1 MSREGSG
8 RVKNRAPA
16 AIQITAEQLLR
27 EAADFQGQAPPKPKQ
42 RVEDLEELHEYRAR
56 KRQEFE
62 EVIRRTRANIQ
73 AWIKYANWEASQNEF
88 PRSRS
93 VFERALDVEPTNI
106 KLWLSYTEMEL
117 KARNI
122 SHARNLFDRAVTLLP
137 RIDQVWYKYV
147 FLEELLG
154 NVAGARQ
161 VFERWMQWEPNDKA
175 WSAYIKLEVRYQ
187 ELDRASKL
195 YERLIN
201 CHPEPKH
208 FVKWAKFEEERGNID
223 RAREIYQMG
232 FEFYGQ
238 DEEGIDK
245 SQSLYS
251 AFAKMEVRHKEYDR
265 ARVIYKFALERLPR
279 SRSSQLYA
287 SYSNFEKQFGDRSG
301 IEVTVLG
308 KRRLQYEEELTH
320 ESRNYDVWFDY
331 ARLEEDA
338 YRSEQHDADALKRV
352 REVYER
358 AVAQVPP
365 SQEKRH
371 WRRYIFLWL
380 NYALFEEL
388 ETKDLQRAREI
399 YRACLKLVPHKKFTF
414 AKVWVQFA
422 EFEVRQQDLDAARKI
437 LGMAIGLCPKEKLF
451 KDYVDLEL
459 RLREFD
465 RCRIIYQKWLEFDP
479 SNASAWIKFT
489 ELESVVGEYD
499 RVRAIYELA
508 VDQPSMDM
516 PELIWKS
523 WIDFEYDEEEYDRA
537 RELYERLLHRTS
549 HVKVWVS
556 FAQFE
561 ANVGLAEAAALS
573 GQDDDDDVEDNAGE
587 AGAQPKAPVEV
598 DEAAVEAAKQRGLE
612 RARKVF
618 ERGYADLKKKSL
630 KEERVVL
637 LEAWKALEAT
647 HGDAASLA
655 KVEGMMPRVVKK
667 MRKVE
672 GDASMMEEYYDM
684 IFADD
689 EQANKTASL
698 KFLQLAAEWKR
709 KQALLEQE
717 KASQQPEPPAVQAEH
732 EEEERAE
739 EAAQDNGET
748 ANVEAQED
756 GATEANEE

>member
-1 MSREGSG
+1 MAERGGAG

-16 AIQITAEQLLR
+16 AVQITAEQLLR
-27 EAADFQGQAPPKPKQ
+27 EAADFQEKAPPKPKQ
-42 RVEDLEELHEYRAR
+42 RIEDFEELHEYRGR

-62 EVIRRTRANIQ
+62 EVIRRTRSNIQ
-73 AWIKYANWEASQNEF
+73 AWVKYANWEASQNEF

-93 VFERALDVEPTNI
+93 VFERALDVEPSSI
-106 KLWLSYTEMEL
+106 RLWLAYCEMEL

-122 SHARNLFDRAVTLLP
+122 AHARNLFDRAVTLLP
-137 RIDQVWYKYV
+137 RIDQIWYKYV

-161 VFERWMQWEPNDKA
+161 VFERWMAWEPDEKA
-175 WSAYIKLEVRYQ
+175 WSAYIKMEVRYS
-187 ELDRASKL
+187 EFERASKI
-195 YERLIN
+195 YERMIN

-208 FVKWAKFEEERGNID
+208 FVKWAKFEEERGNVD

-245 SQSLYS
+245 AQSLYS
-251 AFAKMEVRHKEYDR
+251 AFAKMEVRQKEYER
-265 ARVIYKFALERLPR
+265 ARVIYKFALDRLPR
-279 SRSSQLYA
+279 SRSTQLYA
-287 SYSNFEKQFGDRSG
+287 AYSNFEKQFGSRSG

-308 KRRLQYEEELTH
+308 KRRLQYEEELAH

-338 YRSEQHDADALKRV
+338 YRGEEGADDALKRV

-365 SQEKRH
+365 GEDKRH

-388 ETKDLQRAREI
+388 DTKDLQRAREI
-399 YRACLKLVPHKKFTF
+399 YRACLQLIPHKRFTF
-414 AKVWVQFA
+414 AKVWIQFA
-422 EFEVRQQDLDAARKI
+422 EFEVRQQELDAARKI
-437 LGMAIGLCPKEKLF
+437 LGMAIGMAPKEKLF
-451 KDYVDLEL
+451 KEYIELEL
-459 RLREFD
+459 KLREFD
-465 RCRIIYQKWLEFDP
+465 RCRILYQKWLEYDP

-489 ELESVVGEYD
+489 ELEGLLQDYD

-508 VDQPSMDM
+508 VDQPSLDM
-516 PELIWKS
+516 PELVWKS
-523 WIDFEYDEEEYDRA
+523 WIDFEYDVEEYERA
-537 RELYERLLHRTS
+537 RALYERLLRRTS

-573 GQDDDDDVEDNAGE
+573 GEGDDDEEEG
-587 AGAQPKAPVEV
+587 GAAENPPVEV
-598 DEAAVEAAKQRGLE
+598 DHEAVAEAKRQGLE

-618 ERGYADLKKKSL
+618 ERGYADLKAKKL

-637 LEAWKALEAT
+637 LEAWKALETAQ
-647 HGDAASLA
+647 GDAASLA
-655 KVEGMMPRVVKK
+655 KVEGMLPRVVKK
-667 MRKVE
+667 MRKVDE
-672 GDASMMEEYYDM
+672 TGMMEEYYDM
-684 IFADD
+684 LFADD
-689 EQANKTASL
+689 EENKTAASL
-698 KFLQLAAEWKR
+698 KFLQLAAEWKK
-709 KQALLEQE
+709 KQAMAEQH
-717 KASQQPEPPAVQAEH
+717 APEPVAVQEEH
-732 EEEERAE
+732 AEEREGQE
-739 EAAQDNGET
+739 EADNAAAATSGDEQAGTDEPATGDRHASGE
-748 ANVEAQED
+748 E
-756 GATEANEE
+756 

>member
-1 MSREGSG
+1 MSGREGGAG

-27 EAADFQGQAPPKPKQ
+27 EAADFQEQTLPKPRQ
-42 RVEDLEELHEYRAR
+42 RVEDLEELHEYRGR

-62 EVIRRTRANIQ
+62 EVIRRTRQNIT
-73 AWIKYANWEASQNEF
+73 AWTKYANWEASQNEF

-93 VFERALDVEPTNI
+93 VFERALDVEPSSM
-106 KLWLSYTEMEL
+106 KLWLAYTEMEL

-137 RIDQVWYKYV
+137 RIDQIWYKYV

-161 VFERWMQWEPNDKA
+161 VFERWMAWEPDEKA
-175 WSAYIKLEVRYQ
+175 WSAYIKMEVRYS
-187 ELDRASKL
+187 ELDRASKI
-195 YERLIN
+195 YERMVN
-201 CHPEPKH
+201 CHPEPKQ
-208 FVKWAKFEEERGNID
+208 FIKWAKFEEERGQVD

-232 FEFYGQ
+232 FEFFGQ

-251 AFAKMEVRHKEYDR
+251 SFAKMEVRHKEYDR
-265 ARVIYKFALERLPR
+265 ARVIYKFALDRLPR
-279 SRSSQLYA
+279 SRSTQIYA
-287 SYSNFEKQFGDRSG
+287 AYSNFEKQFGTRTG
-301 IEVTVLG
+301 IEVTILG

-320 ESRNYDVWFDY
+320 EARNYDVWFDY

-338 YRSEQHDADALKRV
+338 YRGDGGSEDSTKRV

-365 SQEKRH
+365 SKEEKRH

-380 NYALFEEL
+380 NYALFEEM

-399 YRACLKLVPHKKFTF
+399 YRACLKLVPHKNFTF
-414 AKVWVQFA
+414 AKVWIQFA
-422 EFEVRQQDLDAARKI
+422 EFEIRQQELDAARKI
-437 LGMAIGLCPKEKLF
+437 MGTAIGMAPKEKLF
-451 KDYVDLEL
+451 KEYIELEL
-459 RLREFD
+459 SLREFD
-465 RCRIIYQKWLEFDP
+465 RCRILYQKWLEYDP

-489 ELESVVGEYD
+489 ELEALLQDHD

-508 VDQPSMDM
+508 INQPTMDM

-523 WIDFEYDEEEYDRA
+523 WIDFEYDEEEYDRT
-537 RELYERLLHRTS
+537 RELYERLLRRTS

-561 ANVGLAEAAALS
+561 ANAGLAEAAAFS
-573 GQDDDDDVEDNAGE
+573 GENEDEDDDEDE
-587 AGAQPKAPVEV
+587 DKEKMPVEV
-598 DEAAVEAAKQRGLE
+598 DQEAVARAKQGGLE

-618 ERGYADLKKKSL
+618 ERGYADLKNKGL

-637 LEAWKALEAT
+637 LEAWKALEAS
-647 HGDAASLA
+647 HGDSATLA
-655 KVEGMMPRVVKK
+655 KVEGMLPRVVKK
-667 MRKVE
+667 MRKVD

-689 EQANKTASL
+689 EQATNPASL
-698 KFLQLAAEWKR
+698 KFLQLAAEWKK
-709 KQALLEQE
+709 KQA
-717 KASQQPEPPAVQAEH
+717 AAAAAAPAPAEEDES
-732 EEEERAE
+732 EEEDDDE
-739 EAAQDNGET
+739 EDEGDE
-748 ANVEAQED
+748 
-756 GATEANEE
+756 

>member
-1 MSREGSG
+1 MERGGAG

-16 AIQITAEQLLR
+16 AVQITAEQLLR
-27 EAADFQGQAPPKPKQ
+27 EAADFQEKTLPKPKQ
-42 RVEDLEELHEYRAR
+42 RVEDFEELHEYRQR

-62 EVIRRTRANIQ
+62 EIIRRTRSNIQ
-73 AWIKYANWEASQNEF
+73 AWAKYATWEASQNEF
-88 PRSRS
+88 ARSRS
-93 VFERALDVEPTNI
+93 VFERALDVDPTSVR
-106 KLWLSYTEMEL
+106 LWLAYTEMEL

-122 SHARNLFDRAVTLLP
+122 NHARNLFDRAVTLLP

-161 VFERWMQWEPNDKA
+161 VFERWMAWEPDEKA
-175 WSAYIKLEVRYQ
+175 WSAYIKLEVRYN
-187 ELDRASKL
+187 EMDRASKL
-195 YERLIN
+195 YERMIN

-208 FVKWAKFEEERGNID
+208 FVKWAKFEEERGNVD
-223 RAREIYQMG
+223 RAREVYQMG
-232 FEFYGQ
+232 FEFFGQ

-251 AFAKMEVRHKEYDR
+251 AFAKMEVRHKEYER
-265 ARVIYKFALERLPR
+265 ARVIYKFALDRLPR
-279 SRSSQLYA
+279 SRSTQLYA
-287 SYSNFEKQFGDRSG
+287 AYSNFEKQHGTRSG

-338 YRSEQHDADALKRV
+338 FRGEEGAEDALRRV

-365 SQEKRH
+365 SDEKRH

-388 ETKDLQRAREI
+388 DTKDIQRAREI

-422 EFEVRQQDLDAARKI
+422 EFEVRQQDLDAARKV
-437 LGMAIGLCPKEKLF
+437 LGMAIGMAPKEKLF
-451 KDYVDLEL
+451 KEYIELEL
-459 RLREFD
+459 KLREFD
-465 RCRIIYQKWLEFDP
+465 RCRILYQKWLEHDP

-489 ELESVVGEYD
+489 ELEGLLQDHD

-523 WIDFEYDEEEYDRA
+523 WIDFEYDEEEYERA
-537 RELYERLLHRTS
+537 RALYERLLRRTS

-573 GQDDDDDVEDNAGE
+573 GEGDDDDEDEEGA
-587 AGAQPKAPVEV
+587 AQPKEPVEI
-598 DEAAVEAAKQRGLE
+598 DHEAVAEAKRQGIE

-618 ERGYADLKKKSL
+618 ERGYADLKHKGL

-637 LEAWKALEAT
+637 LEAWKALETA
-647 HGDAASLA
+647 HGDSASLA
-655 KVEGMMPRVVKK
+655 KVEGMLPRVVKK
-667 MRKVE
+667 MRATDD
-672 GDASMMEEYYDM
+672 GAMEEYYD
-684 IFADD
+684 ILFADD
-689 EQANKTASL
+689 ETNKNVASL
-698 KFLQLAAEWKR
+698 KFLELAAAWKK
-709 KQALLEQE
+709 KQAQQEQE
-717 KASQQPEPPAVQAEH
+717 QEAAQVETVAEQ
-732 EEEERAE
+732 EEHAE
-739 EAAQDNGET
+739 EAQTDDAAAAVD
-748 ANVEAQED
+748 A
-756 GATEANEE
+756 EESE

>member
-62 EVIRRTRANIQ
+62 EVIRRTRSNIQ

-161 VFERWMQWEPNDKA
+161 VFERWMAWEPNDKA

-208 FVKWAKFEEERGNID
+208 FVKWAKFEEERGNVD

-308 KRRLQYEEELTH
+308 KRRLQYEEELSH

-338 YRSEQHDADALKRV
+338 YRSENGSGDALKRV

-365 SQEKRH
+365 SEEKRH

-388 ETKDLQRAREI
+388 DTKDLQRAREI

-422 EFEVRQQDLDAARKI
+422 EFEVRQQDLAAARKI
-437 LGMAIGLCPKEKLF
+437 LGMAIGMCPKEKLF

-537 RELYERLLHRTS
+537 RELYERLLRRTS

-573 GQDDDDDVEDNAGE
+573 GENDDEDDDEE
-587 AGAQPKAPVEV
+587 SAQPKAPVEV
-598 DEAAVEAAKQRGLE
+598 DQAAVEAAKQQGLE

-637 LEAWKALEAT
+637 LEAWKALEAA
-647 HGDAASLA
+647 HGDSASLA

-717 KASQQPEPPAVQAEH
+717 KASQPEPPAVQAEH

-739 EAAQDNGET
+739 AQENRET
-748 ANVEAQED
+748 AAED
-756 GATEANEE
+756 GQAQNDAAEANEEE

>member
-62 EVIRRTRANIQ
+62 EVIRRTRSNIQ

-161 VFERWMQWEPNDKA
+161 VFERWMAWEPNDKA

-208 FVKWAKFEEERGNID
+208 FVKWAKFEEERGNVD

-308 KRRLQYEEELTH
+308 KRRLQYEEELSH

-338 YRSEQHDADALKRV
+338 YRSENGSGDALKRV

-365 SQEKRH
+365 SEEKRH

-388 ETKDLQRAREI
+388 DTKDLQRAREI

-437 LGMAIGLCPKEKLF
+437 LGMAIGMCPKEKLF

-537 RELYERLLHRTS
+537 RELYERLLRRTS

-573 GQDDDDDVEDNAGE
+573 GENDDDEDDDEEGGA
-587 AGAQPKAPVEV
+587 AQPKAPVEV
-598 DEAAVEAAKQRGLE
+598 DQAAVEAAKQQGLE

-637 LEAWKALEAT
+637 LEAWKALEAA
-647 HGDAASLA
+647 HGDSASLA

-717 KASQQPEPPAVQAEH
+717 KASQPEPPAVQAEH

-739 EAAQDNGET
+739 AQENRET
-748 ANVEAQED
+748 AAED
-756 GATEANEE
+756 GQAQNDAAEANEEE

>member
-16 AIQITAEQLLR
+16 AVQITAEQLLR
-27 EAADFQGQAPPKPKQ
+27 EAADFQERAPPKPKQ
-42 RVEDLEELHEYRAR
+42 RVEDFEELHEYRSR

-62 EVIRRTRANIQ
+62 EVIRRTRSNIQ

-93 VFERALDVEPTNI
+93 VFERALDVEPSNI

-161 VFERWMQWEPNDKA
+161 VFERWMAWEPNEKA

-187 ELDRASKL
+187 ELDRASKI

-208 FVKWAKFEEERGNID
+208 FVKWAKFEEERGNVD

-320 ESRNYDVWFDY
+320 EARNYDVWFDY

-338 YRSEQHDADALKRV
+338 YRSENGAQDALKRV

-365 SQEKRH
+365 SDEKRH

-422 EFEVRQQDLDAARKI
+422 EFEVRQQELDAARKI
-437 LGMAIGLCPKEKLF
+437 LGMALGLCPKEKLF
-451 KDYVDLEL
+451 KEYVELEL

-465 RCRIIYQKWLEFDP
+465 RCRIIYQKWLEYDP

-508 VDQPSMDM
+508 VDQPAMDM

-537 RELYERLLHRTS
+537 RELYERLLRRTS

-573 GQDDDDDVEDNAGE
+573 GENDDEEEEEED
-587 AGAQPKAPVEV
+587 AQPKAPVEV
-598 DEAAVEAAKQRGLE
+598 DEVAVEAAKQQGLE

-637 LEAWKALEAT
+637 LEAWKALEAA
-647 HGDAASLA
+647 HGDSASRA
-655 KVEGMMPRVVKK
+655 KVDGMMPRVVKK
-667 MRKVE
+667 MRKVD

-709 KQALLEQE
+709 KQALMEQE
-717 KASQQPEPPAVQAEH
+717 KAAQQPEPPSVQAEH
-732 EEEERAE
+732 EEEEQAE
-739 EAAQDNGET
+739 REASAEAASDG
-748 ANVEAQED
+748 AQEEPSEH
-756 GATEANEE
+756 AAE

>member
-1 MSREGSG
+1 MSGREGAG

-16 AIQITAEQLLR
+16 AVQITAEQLLR
-27 EAADFQGQAPPKPKQ
+27 EAADFQEQTIAKPKQ
-42 RVEDLEELHEYRAR
+42 RIEDYEELHEYRGR

-62 EVIRRTRANIQ
+62 EVIRRTRQNIQ
-73 AWIKYANWEASQNEF
+73 AWTKYANWEASQNEF

-93 VFERALDVEPTNI
+93 VFERALDVEPTSI

-137 RIDQVWYKYV
+137 RIDQIWYKYV

-161 VFERWMQWEPNDKA
+161 VFERWMAWEPDEKA
-175 WSAYIKLEVRYQ
+175 WSAYIKMEVRYN
-187 ELDRASKL
+187 EMDRASKL
-195 YERLIN
+195 YERMIN

-208 FVKWAKFEEERGNID
+208 FVKWAKFEEERGNVD

-251 AFAKMEVRHKEYDR
+251 AFAKMETRHKEYER
-265 ARVIYKFALERLPR
+265 ARMIYKFALDRLPR
-279 SRSSQLYA
+279 SRSTQLYA
-287 SYSNFEKQFGDRSG
+287 AYSNFEKQHGTRSG

-320 ESRNYDVWFDY
+320 EARNYDVWFDY

-338 YRSEQHDADALKRV
+338 FRGEEGAEDALKRV

-365 SQEKRH
+365 SDEKRH

-388 ETKDLQRAREI
+388 DTKDMQRAREI
-399 YRACLKLVPHKKFTF
+399 YRACLKLIPHKKFTF
-414 AKVWVQFA
+414 AKAWLQFA
-422 EFEVRQQDLDAARKI
+422 EFEVRQQDLDAARKV
-437 LGMAIGLCPKEKLF
+437 LGMAIGMAPKEKLF
-451 KDYVDLEL
+451 KEYIELEL
-459 RLREFD
+459 KLREFD
-465 RCRIIYQKWLEFDP
+465 RCRQLYQKWLEYDP
-479 SNASAWIKFT
+479 SNATGWIKFT
-489 ELESVVGEYD
+489 ELEGLLQDHD

-508 VDQPSMDM
+508 VNQPSMDM

-523 WIDFEYDEEEYDRA
+523 WIDFEYDEEEYERA
-537 RELYERLLHRTS
+537 RELYERLLRRTS

-573 GQDDDDDVEDNAGE
+573 GEGDEEDEEEEGKE
-587 AGAQPKAPVEV
+587 KQPVEV
-598 DEAAVEAAKQRGLE
+598 DQEAVEMAKANGLE

-618 ERGYADLKKKSL
+618 ERGYADLKKKGL

-637 LEAWKALEAT
+637 LEAWKAMEAT
-647 HGDAASLA
+647 HGDSASLA
-655 KVEGMMPRVVKK
+655 KVEGMLPRVVKK
-667 MRKVE
+667 MRKIE
-672 GDASMMEEYYDM
+672 DGQMEEYYDM

-689 EQANKTASL
+689 EQASNPASL
-698 KFLQLAAEWKR
+698 KFLQLAAQWKA
-709 KQALLEQE
+709 KQAAAE
-717 KASQQPEPPAVQAEH
+717 AAAPDPPAVQAEEADGPNEQ
-732 EEEERAE
+732 EEEAQAAAEAE
-739 EAAQDNGET
+739 EAEGDAQGGSE
-748 ANVEAQED
+748 
-756 GATEANEE
+756 